1 MPRRNLAKMAAA
13 FYACVELHKIGEL
26 DDNLLPVRSLSD
38 DESESEE
45 EEEGSEEKREKS
57 GTKKRKRVYQRKVR
71 TIGG

>member
-1 MPRRNLAKMAAA
+1 MAAA

-45 EEEGSEEKREKS
+45 EEEEKREKA